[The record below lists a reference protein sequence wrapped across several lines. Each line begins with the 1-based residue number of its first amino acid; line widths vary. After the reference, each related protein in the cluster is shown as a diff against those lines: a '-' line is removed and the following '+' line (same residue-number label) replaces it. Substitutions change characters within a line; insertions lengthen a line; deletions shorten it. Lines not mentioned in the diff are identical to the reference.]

1 MTPNAPDPMRR
12 NEHSRRAILDAALAV
27 ITERGYEG
35 TSIERI
41 ADRAGVGKQTIY
53 RWWPSKGAVVL
64 EALEESVV
72 QITPL
77 PLKDTG
83 NIMEDL
89 RHQMNLAMRV
99 LTSPDSGPALRAVI
113 AAAQSDP
120 ALARENHEKLIELR
134 GAPLRELLTQAQGR
148 GEIRSGVDLDTV
160 LDMLIG
166 ALFYRALLQTRP
178 LDSAQIDAALDIAF
192 QGLR

>member
-1 MTPNAPDPMRR
+1 MSPSAPDPMRR

-41 ADRAGVGKQTIY
+41 AERAGVGKQTIY

-64 EALEESVV
+64 EALEEGVV
-72 QITPL
+72 RVTPL
-77 PLKDTG
+77 PLQDTG
-83 NIMEDL
+83 DILEDL
-89 RHQMNLAMRV
+89 RHQMHLAMRV

-134 GAPLRELLTQAQGR
+134 AAPLRELLTQAQGR

-160 LDMLIG
+160 LDMLFG
-166 ALFYRALLQTRP
+166 ALFYRLLLQTRA
-178 LDSAQIDAALDIAF
+178 LDPAQIDAALDIVF